1 MQNCHPLAIADEKN
15 IIYENSIKRPKIK
28 DYGLFWY
35 KDSKTERKWTLLRG
49 IKKHGNCHPL
59 TMTDDKKHYV

>member
-49 IKKHGNCHPL
+49 I
-59 TMTDDKKHYV
+59 